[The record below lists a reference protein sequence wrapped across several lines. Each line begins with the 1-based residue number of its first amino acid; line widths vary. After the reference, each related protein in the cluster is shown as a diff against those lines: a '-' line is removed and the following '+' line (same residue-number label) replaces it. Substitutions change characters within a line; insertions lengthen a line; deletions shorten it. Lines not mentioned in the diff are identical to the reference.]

1 MSPTS
6 SHTIPRDT
14 ERESLSVQAK
24 LSMTTPSSAAN
35 LVRASK
41 RRSVHTWTRLVGLGL
56 GAALSLLL
64 QSAPAQAQG
73 TETPPGI
80 RAGVAQSNGI
90 KVTMPNGFAT
100 IAQTDMSLA
109 SVGGAVDWAR
119 YWDGREW
126 KFNPHWESLS
136 VSWSNLT
143 GGRQADGA
151 VLSAGRCDP
160 LKDPECDDDPPP
172 PDDQTCWVWV
182 DEDWQPSGQ
191 RVFIP
196 AGSAIADG
204 GIASKDSYEFVAEPA
219 PPIRGTPFNRVIG
232 GEASASSY
240 GPGTWVNADWVSMCG
255 GGGGGGGG
263 AMYSQGQELE
273 GIRRVNELYLGEG
286 GRYAFSNRSWLEKR
300 PVKEL
305 PTSAASQLS
314 SGRITLAPVDNPKGY
329 RWGDRSGAWIDYNTQ
344 GQVVAYG
351 ERNQIPVW
359 LVRDG
364 TGEVKG
370 VVDANGRV
378 LFTLHYDGGLITEVR
393 DYPVAGLAGDLPA
406 RSVKYSYNAGNRLS
420 TVTDVR
426 GHVTRYDYDRSG
438 RIVKITDAEGRIEKL
453 VYKDGLV
460 RQHTAADGG
469 VTDYAFSYDDVNKQF
484 NSKITGPVTAAGR
497 LNRELT
503 HNRIGKLVR
512 QVTNGKTDH
521 EMLYDS
527 GARIEASTNSR
538 GHTTQVQRN
547 EFEQIIRVTN
557 PSGGSVR
564 TTHSAIH
571 LQPTERVDQE
581 GFRTTYTHDDVGNLL
596 TITRAVGTV
605 HQRVIELKRNA
616 LKQVTEV
623 KYVGRTEPNGTVTPD
638 AIWLGEY
645 DEQGQLKRVTDPEG
659 HAYQL
664 QYDRAGNLL
673 SETDALGNTWRYE
686 YDADGYTV
694 RTVDPLGFVVQIAY
708 DKVGNMLSAVDEEGR
723 THQWRYNPFNQLSQR
738 INPLGEIYETQ
749 YNALG
754 QISQVK
760 DAAGKSMAMEYD
772 ALARLSKAKDGKEQS
787 FEFDYAEADGND
799 KNFHQASL
807 IRYPTFQRIQRY
819 NERNLLSLRSDNVGP
834 EGRTESY
841 AYDKVGR
848 RKAITNAEG
857 KTYYYEYSPHGQ
869 ATQMKDPLGNTLK
882 LVHDV
887 RGNVIEVIDPR
898 NGKTTFG
905 YDRRDLMVS
914 KTDPLGHTTHYRYD
928 AAERATEV
936 EQANGQKTVY
946 SYDDAGR
953 VTQQRQ
959 YNAQGTL
966 ARTIDFRYDKTGNL
980 LEWEDAEYKS
990 VSVFDGAD
998 RLLNETLTR
1007 KDGGTAGTAGFNL
1020 THSYTYYGNGQT
1032 KTYTGPDGQTI
1043 SYTFDASAQLESAT
1057 IPGEGIISVS
1067 EWQWYQ
1073 PTKIVLPG
1081 GSVQRKTF
1089 NGYQDLTRLQVLS
1102 PSQATVFDL
1111 QNEFGKLAD
1120 VTRSTRDGT
1129 VIDYSRDDAGRL
1141 VKVEGPL
1148 FSGRSET
1155 FTLDAN
1161 NNRVTHDRTGALAWQ
1176 YDNASQ
1182 LTQRPAEGGGT
1193 ITYTY
1198 DAAGNLI
1205 SQTHSA
1211 ISGAAAEKRYVWDAL
1226 NRLSEVR
1233 DGADSLIARYTYD
1246 PFDRRIRKETPT
1258 DTTHYLHSEWGL
1270 LAEANAA
1277 GQVQVSYGWNPQRS
1291 NSDSPLYARI
1301 PDPANAGASRT
1312 VYYHNDHL
1320 GTPQRITD
1328 KAGNLVWAAEYDA
1341 FGRATVSTS
1350 ADPNLA
1356 MVNHLRFPG
1365 QYFDTETGLHYNDRR
1380 FYDPATGR
1388 YLSRDPIGFEGGIN
1402 LYAYAGAAPHWR
1414 IDPTGESFLPK
1425 IPTPPCMLAN
1435 YAMCNLS
1442 CNAMGAASD
1451 LIACGQVN
1459 WGDNAVQCLKDCL
1472 WDLLPIP
1479 DPCGMFGKLFSLG
1492 MGLFGNSFTA
1502 ETEVHVRP
1510 KAASAFDAQVGKTER
1525 RAIKDLR
1532 PGDEVLA
1539 LAEWKEPGSAKNS
1552 EGKRLDQRLSYEKVT
1567 DIVTS
1572 TRPET
1577 VLVHLTLDGGQTI
1590 TATEGHPFKTT
1601 EGWRDA
1607 ILLRKGGQLLLK
1619 GSGDEP
1625 PDAAAGSEHAE
1636 RIATI
1641 ADIRIEKRT
1650 VPVFNLEVA
1659 NAHTFFVGVDGALVH
1674 NGFGSYTCTFKSG
1687 KRYHGKGDWDRANE
1701 SGNYHADK
1709 NNDPLVDVDW
1719 TPAKNDRDSFKDEHR
1734 RMMTDPGGHR
1744 SPDNYNRRA
1753 SPGKKY

>member
-1 MSPTS
+1 
-6 SHTIPRDT
+6 
-14 ERESLSVQAK
+14 
-24 LSMTTPSSAAN
+24 
-35 LVRASK
+35 
-41 RRSVHTWTRLVGLGL
+41 
-56 GAALSLLL
+56 
-64 QSAPAQAQG
+64 
-73 TETPPGI
+73 
-80 RAGVAQSNGI
+80 
-90 KVTMPNGFAT
+90 MPNGFAT
-100 IAQTDMSLA
+100 VSHTDLSLA
-109 SVGGAVDWAR
+109 SVGGGVSWVR

-143 GGRQADGA
+143 GGRSADGGIVA
-151 VLSAGRCDP
+151 SMGQCDP
-160 LKDPECDDDPPP
+160 ATAPDCERDPPP
-172 PDDQTCWVWV
+172 PDDSSCTVWV
-182 DEDWQPSGQ
+182 DENWQPSGK
-191 RVFIP
+191 RVFIA
-196 AGSAIADG
+196 AGSGMSDG
-204 GIASKDSYEFVAEPA
+204 SVAENDSYEFEAEPA
-219 PPIRGTPFNRVIG
+219 QPIRSTPFNRVIG
-232 GEASASSY
+232 GEASSSSY
-240 GPGTWVNADWVSMCG
+240 GAGTWVNADWPSLCG
-255 GGGGGGGG
+255 GGPGGGGG

-305 PTSAASQLS
+305 PIIAAGQLA
-314 SGRITLAPVDNPKGY
+314 SGRITLSPVDNPKGY

-351 ERNQIPVW
+351 ERNQLPVW
-359 LVRDG
+359 LVRNEAG
-364 TGEVKG
+364 AVLGA
-370 VVDANGRV
+370 VDANGRV
-378 LFTLHYDGGLITEVR
+378 LFTLHYTGDLITEVR
-393 DYPVAGLAGDLPA
+393 DYPVSGLAGDLPA
-406 RSVKYSYNAGNRLS
+406 RSVHYRYDAGNRLS
-420 TVTDVR
+420 EVTDVR
-426 GHVTRYDYDRSG
+426 GHVTRYGYDRAG
-438 RIVKITDAEGRIEKL
+438 RIIQITDAEGRIERL
-453 VYKDGLV
+453 AYKDGV
-460 RQHTAADGG
+460 VSRHTAADGG

-484 NSKITGPVTAAGR
+484 NGKITGPVTAAGR
-497 LNRELT
+497 LSRELT

-512 QVTNGKTDH
+512 QVTSGKTDH

-538 GHTTQVQRN
+538 GHTTKVQRN
-547 EFEQIIRVTN
+547 EFEQIIRVTDAT
-557 PSGGSVR
+557 GASVR
-564 TTHSAIH
+564 TTYSAIH
-571 LQPTERVDQE
+571 LEPTERVDQE

-616 LKQVTEV
+616 LGQVTEV

-664 QYDRAGNLL
+664 QYDRAGNLI
-673 SETDALGNTWRYE
+673 SETDALGHTWRYE
-686 YDADGYTV
+686 YDAAGNTV

-754 QISQVK
+754 QVSQVK
-760 DAAGKSMAMEYD
+760 DAAGKSMALGYD
-772 ALARLSKAKDGKEQS
+772 ALARLSKGTDGKSQS
-787 FEFDYAEADGND
+787 YELGYAEADGTD
-799 KNFHQASL
+799 KNFRLASL
-807 IRYPTFQRIQRY
+807 IRYPTFQRILRY
-819 NERNLLSLRSDNVGP
+819 NERSLVSLSSDNVGP
-834 EGRTESY
+834 EGRVESY

-848 RKAITNAEG
+848 RKTFTDAEG

-869 ATQMKDPLGNTLK
+869 ATQMRDPLGNTLR

-898 NGKTTFG
+898 NGKTTFT

-914 KTDPLGHTTHYRYD
+914 KIDPLGHTTHYRYD

-990 VSVFDGAD
+990 VSAFDGAD

-1007 KDGGTAGTAGFNL
+1007 KDGATAGFSL
-1020 THSYTYYGNGQT
+1020 THSYTDYGNGQT

-1043 SYTFDASAQLESAT
+1043 SYTFDAAAELESVT

-1067 EWQWYQ
+1067 EWQWYE

-1089 NGYQDLTRLQVLS
+1089 NGYQNLTRLQVLN
-1102 PSQATVFDL
+1102 PAQATVFDL

-1120 VTRSTRDGT
+1120 VTRSTFDGASRDYT
-1129 VIDYSRDDAGRL
+1129 KDDAGRL
-1141 VKVEGPL
+1141 VRVEHPL
-1148 FSGRSET
+1148 LSGRGEA

-1161 NNRVTHDRTGALAWQ
+1161 NNRVTHSRTGTLAWQ
-1176 YDNASQ
+1176 YDNVGQ
-1182 LTQRPAEGGGT
+1182 LTQRPAEGGGS

-1198 DAAGNLI
+1198 DAAGNL
-1205 SQTHSA
+1205 SSETHSA
-1211 ISGAAAEKRYVWDAL
+1211 IAGAAGVKRFTWDAL

-1233 DGADSLIARYTYD
+1233 DGADQLIARYIYD
-1246 PFDRRIRKETPT
+1246 PFDRRIRKETPAG
-1258 DTTHYLHSEWGL
+1258 TTHYLHSDWGL

-1301 PDPANAGASRT
+1301 PDPANAGASRY
-1312 VYYHNDHL
+1312 VYYHNDQL

-1328 KAGNLVWAAEYDA
+1328 KAGNVVWAGEYDA
-1341 FGRATVSTS
+1341 FGKATVSTS

-1356 MVNHLRFPG
+1356 MVNQLRFPG
-1365 QYFDTETGLHYNDRR
+1365 QYFDAETGLHYNDRR
-1380 FYDPATGR
+1380 YYDPATGR

-1402 LYAYAGAAPHWR
+1402 LYAYAGAAPHR
-1414 IDPTGESFLPK
+1414 FTDPTGEKMPPNPASFAL
-1425 IPTPPCMLAN
+1425 
-1435 YAMCNLS
+1435 CNLG
-1442 CNAMGAASD
+1442 CNAFSALADMA
-1451 LIACGQVN
+1451 ACGPVN
-1459 WGDNAVQCLKDCL
+1459 WGDNAIDCGIDCL
-1472 WDLLPIP
+1472 FQMLPIP
-1479 DPCGMFGKLFSLG
+1479 NPCGK
-1492 MGLFGNSFTA
+1492 FGNSFSA
-1502 ETEVHVRP
+1502 DVEVHVKP
-1510 KAASAFDAQVGKTER
+1510 KGASSQDAQLGRTER
-1525 RAIKDLR
+1525 KAIKDLR

-1552 EGKRLDQRLSYEKVT
+1552 EGKRLDQRLSYEKVI

-1572 TRPET
+1572 HRKQT
-1577 VLVHLTLDGGQTI
+1577 LVHITMAGGQTI

-1625 PDAAAGSEHAE
+1625 PEAASVDQAE

-1641 ADIRIEKRT
+1641 EDIRIEKKT

-1659 NAHTFFVGVDGALVH
+1659 NAHTFFVGDDGVLVH

-1687 KRYHGKGDWDRANE
+1687 KRYHGKGDWDRANK

-1719 TPAKNDRDSFKDEHR
+1719 TPAKNDRDAFKDEHR
-1734 RMMTDPGGHR
+1734 RMMTDPGGHK
-1744 SPDNYNRRA
+1744 SPDNYNQRA
-1753 SPGKKY
+1753 SPGRNY